1 MQNKKA
7 MATRE
12 KTGRPFV
19 TLPSNTHSPTHANID
34 PAKGAVIYFQIE
46 LHKLVDTV
54 LVPTQVP
61 FTVPVPLLQ
70 LIIDSS

>member
-1 MQNKKA
+1 

-12 KTGRPFV
+12 MTGRPFV
-19 TLPSNTHSPTHANID
+19 TLPASTHSPTHAHID
-34 PAKGAVIYFQIE
+34 PAKGAVIYFQID

-61 FTVPVPLLQ
+61 FTGSVPLLQ